1 LNQDF
6 VAMLSA
12 LREVGAEFLVVG
24 AHALA
29 IHGRP
34 RATGDLDLWVRPTPE
49 NAARVWS
56 ALANFGAPLDS
67 ITVDDLTRPDV
78 VFQIGLAP
86 RRIDILTSI
95 SAVEFSEAWGSRV
108 TVPIGDLTVPVLGR
122 EALIANKRAV
132 GRLQDLADL
141 EALGE

>member
-12 LREVGAEFLVVG
+12 LREVRAEFLVVG

-29 IHGRP
+29 VHGRP
-34 RATGDLDLWVRPTPE
+34 RATGDLDLWVRPSAE
-49 NAARVWS
+49 NAARVWR
-56 ALANFGAPLDS
+56 ALADFGAPLDS
-67 ITVDDLTRPDV
+67 ITVDDLARPDV
-78 VFQIGLAP
+78 VFKIGVAP
-86 RRIDILTSI
+86 RRIDILASI
-95 SAVEFSEAWGSRV
+95 SGVEFSDAWGGRL

-122 EALIANKRAV
+122 AALIANKRAV

>member
-1 LNQDF
+1 
-6 VAMLSA
+6 MLSA
-12 LREVGAEFLVVG
+12 LREAGAEFLVVG

-49 NAARVWS
+49 NAARVWR
-56 ALANFGAPLDS
+56 ALADFGAPLDS
-67 ITVDDLTRPDV
+67 ITVADLTRPDV
-78 VFQIGLAP
+78 VFQIGVAP

-95 SAVEFSEAWGSRV
+95 SGVEVSEAWGGRG
-108 TVPIGDLTVPVLGR
+108 TVPIGDLTVPGLGR